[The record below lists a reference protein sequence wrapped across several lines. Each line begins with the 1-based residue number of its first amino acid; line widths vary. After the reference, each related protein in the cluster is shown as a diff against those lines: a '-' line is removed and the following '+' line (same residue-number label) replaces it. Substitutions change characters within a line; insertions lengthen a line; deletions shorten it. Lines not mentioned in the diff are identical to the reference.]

1 MSQTTRQN
9 IGSNSPYEAVVGF
22 SRAVRVR
29 DQVFVAGTVG
39 WRDDKTL
46 PQNAYDQMQ
55 QAIANIEA
63 ALKRAGAALTDVVRT
78 RIYVTDM
85 AVSDAVFTAHKEAF
99 GKILPVST
107 LVGVAFLAAPEMLV
121 EIEAEAVVES

>member
-1 MSQTTRQN
+1 
-9 IGSNSPYEAVVGF
+9 
-22 SRAVRVR
+22 
-29 DQVFVAGTVG
+29 
-39 WRDDKTL
+39 
-46 PQNAYDQMQ
+46 MQ

-99 GKILPVST
+99 SKILPVST
-107 LVGVAFLAAPEMLV
+107 LVGVAFLTAPEMLV